1 MSDRKLAVLW
11 AAWSPYLLSLVRIV
25 AVFVFIQHG
34 TEKIL
39 AWPAAVMPGGGTAAL
54 STLPGVAGMIEMIGG
69 AFLLVGL
76 FTRPVAFILSGEMA
90 VAYFYGHAP
99 RGFWPTLNLGELAV
113 LYCFLFLYISAAG
126 PGPLSLDALWRKSPG
141 RPGPQD

>member
-1 MSDRKLAVLW
+1 MSDSKLASRWIAYTPALKSVL
-11 AAWSPYLLSLVRIV
+11 RIV
-25 AVFVFIQHG
+25 VAFVFIQHG

-39 AWPAAVMPGGGTAAL
+39 GWPAAVMPGGGTADL
-54 STLPGVAGMIEMIGG
+54 TTLPGVAGIIEMVGG
-69 AFLLVGL
+69 ALVLVGL

-113 LYCFLFLYISAAG
+113 LYCFVWLYISAAG
-126 PGPLSLDALWRKSPG
+126 PGPLSLDAVRG
-141 RPGPQD
+141 RTGGQRT